1 MNMALT
7 LTIYQ
12 FAKKNNSTAQPPA
25 NAQSRQYSGL
35 LIDDTNVVNPMIRLL
50 YVTNTSYPVNYNY
63 AYIQDLGRYYFI
75 DSWKWTAEGWV
86 ASMTVDVLATY
97 KTQIGAMNLY
107 IERADNAYDGRI
119 IDTFYPVM
127 TEVGSNI
134 GHVSWQSPFVPSV
147 HQGCFVIGVV
157 SANGDYGSI
166 AYYALSFSAMRNLC
180 AALLNDNI
188 LAGFSSTDASLALQ
202 KAMIDPLSFIKSCVF
217 IPMDPTAVGGTAEN
231 VKVWTWQPNVIGY
244 RLDSANPSTAISA
257 IINLSDHP
265 QKATRG
271 VYMNGEPFTLNEIYI
286 PTAGKIDLDT
296 SITLNHPFLNIV
308 SIFDPRTGEGRVRVY
323 AGTSLQDANYILG
336 ELPIFMGVPIQLSQ
350 VVADNITMAAGT
362 FAGYVNE
369 FTRKLGLGDA
379 FKSTGS
385 GLINQPH
392 PSSSG
397 TQGSIANLFRNID
410 FQQIF
415 YYAVAED
422 RAHNGRPY
430 CQITT
435 PAAIPNGGYMI
446 AQHAE
451 IEISTALSDEIRML
465 ADYLTGG
472 FFYE

>member
-1 MNMALT
+1 MALT

-25 NAQSRQYSGL
+25 TAQSRQYSGL

-63 AYIQDLGRYYFI
+63 AYIPDLGRYYFI
-75 DSWKWTAEGWV
+75 DSWKWTAEGWI

-119 IDTFYPVM
+119 IDTFYPAR
-127 TEVGSNI
+127 TEVASNI
-134 GHVSWQSPFVPSV
+134 GHVTWQAPFLNSV
-147 HQGCFVIGVV
+147 YNGSFVIGVQ
-157 SANGDYGSI
+157 SKDGEYGSI
-166 AYYALSFSAMRNLC
+166 AYYALSYTAMRNLC
-180 AALLNDNI
+180 LALLDDSI
-188 LAGFSSTDASLALQ
+188 LKGFSENDASLALQ
-202 KAMIDPLSFIKSCVF
+202 KAIVDPLSFIKSCVF
-217 IPMDPTAVGGTAEN
+217 IPMDPSAVGSAGVTR
-231 VKVWTWQPNVIGY
+231 VKIWNWEPNVIGY
-244 RLDSANPSTAISA
+244 RLDEANPTKNFSA
-257 IINLSDHP
+257 IISLNDHP
-265 QKATRG
+265 QVSRG
-271 VYMNGEPFTLNEIYI
+271 VYMNAAPFTKNEIFI
-286 PTAGKIDLDT
+286 PTAGKIELDST
-296 SITLNHPFLNIV
+296 ITLNHPFIYLLA
-308 SIFDPRTGEGRVRVY
+308 IFDPRNGEGRVRVL

-336 ELPIFMGVPIQLSQ
+336 DLSANFGVQIQLSQ
-350 VVADNITMAAGT
+350 V
-362 FAGYVNE
+362 
-369 FTRKLGLGDA
+369 TRDYIDTASSTLGVVGDIFSGHWGDA
-379 FKSTGS
+379 FRNAGNALKSS
-385 GLINQPH
+385 APH
-392 PSSSG
+392 PSSTG
-397 TQGSIANLFRNID
+397 GQGSLANLFRNIE

-422 RAHNGRPY
+422 RSHNGRPY

>member
-1 MNMALT
+1 MALT

-119 IDTFYPVM
+119 IDTFYPAR
-127 TEVGSNI
+127 TEVAANAGR
-134 GHVSWQSPFVPSV
+134 VTWQSPFQQSV
-147 HQGCFVIGVV
+147 YNGSFVIGVQ
-157 SANGDYGSI
+157 SKNGEYGSI
-166 AYYALSFSAMRNLC
+166 AYYALSYTAMRDLCDALLDDSILQGFSAN
-180 AALLNDNI
+180 
-188 LAGFSSTDASLALQ
+188 DASLALQ
-202 KAMIDPLSFIKSCVF
+202 KAIVDPLSFIKSCVF
-217 IPMDPTAVGGTAEN
+217 IPMDPSVTGSVGITK
-231 VKVWTWQPNVIGY
+231 VKIWNWEPNIVGY
-244 RLDSANPSTAISA
+244 RLDEANPTKSFSA
-257 IINLSDHP
+257 IITLNDHP
-265 QKATRG
+265 QVSRG
-271 VYMNGEPFTLNEIYI
+271 VYMNAAPFTKNEIFI
-286 PTAGKIDLDT
+286 PTAGKIELDST
-296 SITLNHPFLNIV
+296 ITLNHPFLNLV
-308 SIFDPRTGEGRVRVY
+308 ASFDPRTGEGRVRVY
-323 AGTSLQDANYILG
+323 AGTSLQDAHYILG
-336 ELPIFMGVPIQLSQ
+336 DLSANFGVQIQLSQ
-350 VVADNITMAAGT
+350 V
-362 FAGYVNE
+362 
-369 FTRKLGLGDA
+369 TRDYIDTASSTLGVIGDIFSGHWGDA
-379 FKSTGS
+379 FRNAGNALKSS
-385 GLINQPH
+385 APH
-392 PSSSG
+392 PSSTG
-397 TQGSIANLFRNID
+397 GQGSLANLFRYIE

-415 YYAVAED
+415 YYALAED
-422 RAHNGRPY
+422 RTHNGRPY

-451 IEISTALSDEIRML
+451 IEISTALSDEIRMM